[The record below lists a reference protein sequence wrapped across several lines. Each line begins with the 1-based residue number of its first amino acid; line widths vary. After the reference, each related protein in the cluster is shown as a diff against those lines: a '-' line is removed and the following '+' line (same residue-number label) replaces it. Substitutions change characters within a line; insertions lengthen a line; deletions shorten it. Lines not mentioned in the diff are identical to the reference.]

1 MMGSRG
7 TRGVGE
13 IDCLSHNARRLMKF
27 KRGVVRFFKRK
38 YWKRHRR
45 EARRKAGIEAR
56 SLE

>member
-13 IDCLSHNARRLMKF
+13 IDCLSHSYRRLV
-27 KRGVVRFFKRK
+27 RGRLKAIWYFKRK

-45 EARRKAGIEAR
+45 EARRRARNEAR
-56 SLE
+56 LLE